1 MLLTLP
7 KNHQNGYCINTM
19 QSTLLHDPMGRDSM
33 NVSQLWKKVAAL
45 TEPFVTTEEPS
56 GFDNV
61 GLERLARSL
70 DCYLLLYRVNDLTPC
85 FVSHSLSRFLLLN
98 DCGITPKALL
108 QFIGRQTQPI
118 IPAWIRVVAELQIK
132 SIHPKLLA
140 LCLADVQLQ
149 NVWCAGSYGL
159 VTTPPNN
166 TPVVM
171 AIFYDLD
178 RLGPIGITD
187 LNAQKIEDEL
197 GKRFSLLSL
206 REREVLAHILDEK
219 TVSQMASEMFLSI
232 NTVNSHRKNLMTKLA
247 VRSNLGLVIYRP
259 FLQW

>member
-1 MLLTLP
+1 M
-7 KNHQNGYCINTM
+7 
-19 QSTLLHDPMGRDSM
+19 RDSM
-33 NVSQLWKKVAAL
+33 DSNSMNVCQLWKKVASL
-45 TEPFVTTEEPS
+45 TEPLVTAKEPS
-56 GFDNV
+56 GFNNEK
-61 GLERLARSL
+61 LELLARSL

-85 FVSHSLSRFLLLN
+85 FVSNSLSRFLLIN
-98 DCGITPKALL
+98 DCSITPKALL

-118 IPAWIRVVAELQIK
+118 IPAWVRVVAELKIK

-140 LCLADVQLQ
+140 LCLADVEQQ
-149 NVWCAGSYGL
+149 NVWCAGCYGL
-159 VTTPPNN
+159 VTTPLHN

-171 AIFYDLD
+171 AVFYDLD

-187 LNAQKIEDEL
+187 INAQKIEDEL

-232 NTVNSHRKNLMTKLA
+232 NTVNSHRKNLMTKLE
-247 VRSNLGLVIYRP
+247 VRSNLGLVVYRP
-259 FLQW
+259 FLSVVTT